1 MSSLAMLL
9 QIIIAL
15 GIVNVWV
22 FRRDRESRF
31 RPEGASNIADE
42 FARYGFSDSFRRVVG
57 ATKLTLAALL
67 VIGVAYAPLAIT
79 AAIGMMV
86 LMVGAVAAHVKVR
99 DPILKSV
106 PALLM
111 LAMSTIVAVIRLG

>member
-1 MSSLAMLL
+1 MSSLAIVL

-22 FRRDRESRF
+22 FRRDRESGF
-31 RPEGASNIADE
+31 RPEGALNIADE

-67 VIGVAYAPLAIT
+67 VIGVAYAPLAI
-79 AAIGMMV
+79 AAAAGMMI
-86 LMVGAVAAHVKVR
+86 LMAGAVAAHAKVR

-111 LAMSTIVAVIRLG
+111 LAMSTFVVVAR

>member
-1 MSSLAMLL
+1 MSSLAIVL

-22 FRRDRESRF
+22 IRRDRETGY
-31 RPEGASNIADE
+31 RPNGASNIADE
-42 FARYGFSDSFRRVVG
+42 FAQYGFSDSFRRLVG

-67 VIGVAYAPLAIT
+67 VIGVAYAPLAI
-79 AAIGMMV
+79 AAAAGMMI

-111 LAMSTIVAVIRLG
+111 LAMSTIVVVAR

>member
-1 MSSLAMLL
+1 MSSLAIVL

-22 FRRDRESRF
+22 IRRDRKTGY
-31 RPEGASNIADE
+31 RPEGASSIAEE

-67 VIGVAYAPLAIT
+67 VIGVAYAPLAIA